1 MVALSRFVSK
11 LAERGMPFFK
21 LLKKTDELEWT
32 PEAQKAF
39 EDFKNFLTTPPV
51 LASPHP
57 QEPLL
62 LYVSVTSR
70 VVSMVLVVEHEE
82 EGYVQKV

>member
-1 MVALSRFVSK
+1 MKPPSTQKDVQKLTGCMVALSRSVSK
-11 LAERGMPFFK
+11 HAERGMPFFK

-51 LASPHP
+51 LASPYP

-62 LYVSVTSR
+62 LYVSATF
-70 VVSMVLVVEHEE
+70 
-82 EGYVQKV
+82 